1 MECAN
6 VSLNHEST
14 HTFRL
19 ILTFPTLVNHL
30 PIFFR
35 RKQFSLQ
42 THLKCNFR
50 NLTYWECE
58 DDVEKFICVFS
69 FLLYILCVSSQSV
82 VSEERSREWTYFN
95 LTAPCSALQF
105 SERTTWEK
113 CKESSSRTIKQGWS
127 SPAAWCHTLTPY

>member
-1 MECAN
+1 MCKCASKSWVHSHIQAN
-6 VSLNHEST
+6 PHIPYTCQPFTYLLSG
-14 HTFRL
+14 
-19 ILTFPTLVNHL
+19 
-30 PIFFR
+30 
-35 RKQFSLQ
+35 KQFSLQ

-82 VSEERSREWTYFN
+82 ISEERTREWTYFN
-95 LTAPCSALQF
+95 LTVPCSALQF
-105 SERTTWEK
+105 SKRTTWEK

-127 SPAAWCHTLTPY
+127 SPAAWCHALTPY